1 MTASWQW
8 RATVEDADVVQSQ
21 ETTLKDIVSLAVL
34 AVHPPGKVEQE
45 FVEHP
50 LQEVTVSLPS
60 SALLDFVHAPCSPG
74 MNGRVYITECPL
86 IGG

>member
-1 MTASWQW
+1 MVKLLQ
-8 RATVEDADVVQSQ
+8 RLDEFEDADVVQSQ
-21 ETTLKDIVSLAVL
+21 ETALKDVVSLAVL

-60 SALLDFVHAPCSPG
+60 SVHFSILDTRQAAEAWTGGFTSP
-74 MNGRVYITECPL
+74 NAHS
-86 IGG
+86 